1 MKILALLARAWVA
14 LTWLAVFVVA
24 FLLLLVCWPLV
35 RQAPPVRRRGLAPP
49 ADCGCDYRAGQWFP
63 CDQHRIEDD
72 AGDNDVVAEGGFCGA
87 WPGIAT
93 IDAIRA
99 ANPQLTDMHAYA
111 VAQARQRLAV
121 R

>member
-1 MKILALLARAWVA
+1 MKILELLARAWIA

-24 FLLLLVCWPLV
+24 VLLLLVCGPLV
-35 RQAPPVRRRGLAPP
+35 REAPPVRRRGLAP
-49 ADCGCDYRAGQWFP
+49 AALL
-63 CDQHRIEDD
+63 ESDD
-72 AGDNDVVAEGGFCGA
+72 AGENDVVAEGGFCS
-87 WPGIAT
+87 GIET